1 MYELN
6 PNEFLFVFYTQLS
19 KKLKRVLELTANSNK
34 TLSETTELFETK
46 YKIITALDMLAM
58 ESNDNMLKKSYKTL
72 AMLIISTQVEDI
84 KTALDFCNECRF

>member
-46 YKIITALDMLAM
+46 DKIITALDMLAM